1 MDKQFLNEINQEKK
15 KVESFEKEKF
25 EKIKPDRTKYIWMLG
40 VVLVCLVGAY
50 LLFNQKVT
58 VVDMT
63 GWTTTDAG
71 TWASSNDI
79 QLVSSSIYNESI
91 PTDSIISQSVSAK
104 TKVAKKSTIQ
114 ITVSLGSDPNL
125 HIEIPSFDATWT
137 RTRIQNWLSEND
149 IANFQITTLEDAARD
164 ANLFVSYAI
173 PDTTPA
179 EFMRKD
185 TINFIV
191 TVKPTTTSVTVID
204 MTGYSQMQVDNWAST
219 NDITITYAKGFS
231 PTVETGKVMAQN
243 IAADVVIN
251 SGSSMTVTLSKGAA
265 VTMIDFTKYT
275 PMAAQDWAKENAIVL
290 TTAEKFS
297 STVAE
302 GISISQSV
310 YRGTFVEQQSKVT
323 VIYSLGNKLLL
334 SDFAG
339 KLLVDLQDY
348 IASQNALGASIALN
362 ISYQTSDKV
371 SLNHIIAQSKY
382 DVEIAYN
389 ASLDVI
395 VSTGKLIKIPDF
407 SLLAGVDANTT
418 YLTIIKKCED
428 DGIVCRVSQQ
438 TTSDLTLIG
447 KVLSQS
453 VAADQLISADTIIDV
468 VVGK

>member
-1 MDKQFLNEINQEKK
+1 
-15 KVESFEKEKF
+15 
-25 EKIKPDRTKYIWMLG
+25 
-40 VVLVCLVGAY
+40 
-50 LLFNQKVT
+50 
-58 VVDMT
+58 
-63 GWTTTDAG
+63 
-71 TWASSNDI
+71 
-79 QLVSSSIYNESI
+79 
-91 PTDSIISQSVSAK
+91 
-104 TKVAKKSTIQ
+104 
-114 ITVSLGSDPNL
+114 
-125 HIEIPSFDATWT
+125 
-137 RTRIQNWLSEND
+137 
-149 IANFQITTLEDAARD
+149 
-164 ANLFVSYAI
+164 
-173 PDTTPA
+173 
-179 EFMRKD
+179 
-185 TINFIV
+185 
-191 TVKPTTTSVTVID
+191 
-204 MTGYSQMQVDNWAST
+204 
-219 NDITITYAKGFS
+219 
-231 PTVETGKVMAQN
+231 VMAQN

-310 YRGTFVEQQSKVT
+310 YRGTFVEQQSKIT